1 MNLLFLLCMFLL
13 CSCGDA
19 RYRLDGHIPPTSTQ
33 VALLDGAA
41 TRKVNRLRSLFE
53 STRDSLRQVAEGE
66 IADVRSRLSESEDA
80 LRSAKRRLNDASS
93 SYRTAF
99 EKIKRFESFG
109 GNLIF
114 TDEDRSVSTKEL
126 LAEIADRFYKGKVF
140 SLETGAEIRSFIR
153 ESLIPAEQRV
163 IRARRGLRKV
173 EEGSKADEA
182 AIIVRKGDL
191 KEDQEKLLE
200 NYNQRILDTLTG
212 AVLAVAP
219 ADSSG
224 YYRFDLLSPARYHL
238 YLESP
243 SHTLT
248 TVELQ
253 GHGRRNLDPAA
264 SLSPLLGASD
274 IQSL

>member
-1 MNLLFLLCMFLL
+1 MFLL

-126 LAEIADRFYKGKVF
+126 LAEIAD
-140 SLETGAEIRSFIR
+140 AEHR
-153 ESLIPAEQRV
+153 E
-163 IRARRGLRKV
+163 
-173 EEGSKADEA
+173 
-182 AIIVRKGDL
+182 
-191 KEDQEKLLE
+191 
-200 NYNQRILDTLTG
+200 
-212 AVLAVAP
+212 
-219 ADSSG
+219 
-224 YYRFDLLSPARYHL
+224 
-238 YLESP
+238 
-243 SHTLT
+243 
-248 TVELQ
+248 VEL
-253 GHGRRNLDPAA
+253 
-264 SLSPLLGASD
+264 
-274 IQSL
+274 